1 MSDLL
6 NLEGRVALV
15 TGAGQGV
22 GAEIARNLADRG
34 AAVVV
39 NDFYGDRAEAIAK
52 ELTSKGGTAVEVAA
66 DVSDYD
72 GVQRMFKTAEDH
84 FGHVDILVNNAGNAG
99 PSGSIVESAPFWET
113 APDDWERWMKVNY
126 YGVLNTTR
134 LALPG
139 MVERQ
144 FGRIITIVSDAG
156 RVGEPNFVVYSG
168 AKAGAMGL
176 MRSVAKAA
184 GPYQVTA
191 NSIALATIE
200 TPTTAPVIE
209 DEATRKAMLRHYII
223 RRLGQ
228 PADAAGLALFLA
240 SDAAS
245 WITGQTYPVNG
256 GYSLSL

>member
-1 MSDLL
+1 MFDLL
-6 NLEGRVALV
+6 KLDGRVALV

-22 GAEIARNLADRG
+22 GAQIARNLASCG

-39 NDFYGDRAEAIAK
+39 NDFYGDRAEAIAQ
-52 ELTSKGGTAVEVAA
+52 ELTSAGASAVDVAA

-72 GVQRMFKTAEDH
+72 DVQRMIKTAEQH

-99 PSGSIVESAPFWET
+99 PSGSITESVPFWET
-113 APDDWERWMKVNY
+113 SPDDWERWMQVNY

-176 MRSVAKAA
+176 MRSVAKAV
-184 GPYQVTA
+184 GQYQITA

-209 DEATRKAMLRHYII
+209 DEATRKAMLRHYIV
-223 RRLGQ
+223 RRFGQ

>member
-6 NLEGRVALV
+6 NLDGKVALV

-22 GAEIARNLADRG
+22 GAQIARHLASNG
-34 AAVVV
+34 ASVVV
-39 NDFYGDRAEAIAK
+39 NDFYGDRAETVAA
-52 ELTSKGGTAVEVAA
+52 ELTSAGATAAGVAA

-72 GVQRMFKTAEDH
+72 DVRVMFATAEEH
-84 FGHVDILVNNAGNAG
+84 FGQVDILVNNAGNAG
-99 PSGSIVESAPFWET
+99 PSESIVETVPFWKT
-113 APDDWERWMKVNY
+113 SPDDWDRWMKVNY
-126 YGVLNTTR
+126 YGVLNATR

-139 MVERQ
+139 MVERRS
-144 FGRIITIVSDAG
+144 GRVITIVSDAG
-156 RVGEPNFVVYSG
+156 RVGEANFVVYAG
-168 AKAGAMGL
+168 AKAGATGL
-176 MRSVAKAA
+176 MRSVAKAV

-200 TPTTAPVIE
+200 TPTTAPVVE
-209 DEATRKAMLRHYII
+209 DEATRKAMLRHYVI

-228 PADAAGLALFLA
+228 PDDVAGLALFLA

-256 GYSLSL
+256 GYSFSL